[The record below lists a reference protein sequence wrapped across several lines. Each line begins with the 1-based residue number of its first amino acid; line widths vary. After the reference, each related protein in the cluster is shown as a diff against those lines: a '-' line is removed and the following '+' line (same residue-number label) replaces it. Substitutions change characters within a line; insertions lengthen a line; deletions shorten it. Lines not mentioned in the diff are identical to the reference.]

1 MNIFKKLSEIFI
13 FEYKRVLRIFILF
26 IISGIFLTL
35 FGIFL
40 LMRFSEDTW
49 LCQNGQWI
57 KHGFPDGPKPS
68 QPCGENIFDNPKKDL
83 INVNLP
89 KAYGRISSPINIS
102 GQARG
107 YWFFEASFPVEIHDA
122 EGKILGQGIAQ
133 ANPPAGG
140 DWMTEDFVPFSLSLE
155 FLEPETENGFI
166 IFKKDNPSGLPD
178 KDDFLS
184 WPVFFN

>member
-1 MNIFKKLSEIFI
+1 MFKNKKLFLVFI
-13 FEYKRVLRIFILF
+13 FLIILSAVFILRF
-26 IISGIFLTL
+26 FLDL
-35 FGIFL
+35 DG
-40 LMRFSEDTW
+40 EDAW

-68 QPCGENIFDNPKKDL
+68 QPCGENVFDNPKKDL
-83 INVNLP
+83 INIDLP
-89 KAYGRISSPINIS
+89 KAFSRISSPVNIS

-107 YWFFEASFPVEIHDA
+107 YWFFEASFPVEIRDA
-122 EGKILGQGIAQ
+122 EGKLLAQGIAQ
-133 ANPPAGG
+133 ADQ

-155 FLEPETENGFI
+155 FLKPETKNGFI

-178 KDDFLS
+178 KDDYLS